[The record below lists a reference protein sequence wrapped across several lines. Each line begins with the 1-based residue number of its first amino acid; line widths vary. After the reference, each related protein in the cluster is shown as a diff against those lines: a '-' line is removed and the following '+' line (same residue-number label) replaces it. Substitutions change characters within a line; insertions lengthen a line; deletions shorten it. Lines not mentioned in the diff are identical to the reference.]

1 MYVCMHAC
9 VCVWMDG
16 ETYIH
21 NAYVIHTYIQLTELF
36 RDDRRNC
43 LNTVNVDA
51 DEMLE

>member
-1 MYVCMHAC
+1 
-9 VCVWMDG
+9 MDG

-21 NAYVIHTYIQLTELF
+21 NAYVIHTYMHTYIHTYTDAYIQLTELF